1 VRFQIARSIALT
13 LTLALTTNIAL
24 AQSEDAPGQPH
35 TITLD
40 AQGQGDRAEFAANP
54 NVRAFYELSIKS
66 LRKHRINVEKYE
78 QASYA
83 IFRELGRS
91 IGVSPEGMVDHLKGI
106 PWEMVTIVER
116 DPATLD
122 SYENFLTALMGPP

>member
-1 VRFQIARSIALT
+1 VRFQIARSTALT
-13 LTLALTTNIAL
+13 LALALTTNIAL

-106 PWEMVTIVER
+106 PREMVTIVER